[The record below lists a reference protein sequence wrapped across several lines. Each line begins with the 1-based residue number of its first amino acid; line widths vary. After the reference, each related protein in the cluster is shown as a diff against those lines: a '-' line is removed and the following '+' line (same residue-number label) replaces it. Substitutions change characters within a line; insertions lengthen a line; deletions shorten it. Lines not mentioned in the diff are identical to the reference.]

1 MASPQRLSL
10 ERSLG
15 QFRRELTHDQN
26 AEISGANRKAIE
38 HVIQEIQAKLGR
50 KQELCR
56 LTRIEKFLDAMEQIE
71 KLVTIFLNASEFVA
85 FVWGPIKLALMAA
98 TTWKDCVR
106 ELVDVYEEIA
116 DALGNLVFFKKL
128 IQSREHLRLILEDYF
143 SDILRFHRCILKVFS
158 RPDWK
163 GFFKW
168 AWGSFR
174 GQIKPIIESL
184 KRKQEM
190 LSDDKLQSH
199 AILKEVQD
207 SDEYAKD
214 QFRQLQAGLED
225 IKATLNSSQLK
236 NGASQH
242 QEMKLFLEKKLEV
255 SLSQTRSQLEL
266 SDTDIGSSGS
276 WIFSHPL
283 FHQWDTNASPQN
295 NVLFLSGCPGADS
308 LNLPVL
314 KDLALEC
321 LVSQRNAVVILDGL
335 DEATNNEPE
344 KSLKWCLD
352 ELLPTASLRGS
363 QVKLLVCG
371 QEDGRVEPLLSSY
384 QHYQQIRLHTVDF
397 HQQDIEGYAKTQASI
412 IGARFRLSP
421 DGQRDLI
428 TKVAKAS
435 QGMFLYAKIVL
446 ANLASM
452 CSVKEFKN
460 ELRSDKFPLDLDQAY
475 ERTIQR
481 ILRDADPSS
490 RESAKRILGWVVCS
504 ARPLRWRE
512 IQSRF
517 CIDAEKGICDPN
529 DIRVDSCKKLCS
541 SLVDTVDCELFP
553 GVESERTITMI
564 HETASQYLVHSETI
578 NLLQEHVDMTLFC
591 CRYLSSE
598 PFLGAQ
604 NQDTSDIIPSG
615 YFGFMDYAAVHYRS
629 HALKVESL
637 GAQQAV
643 KTAVAD
649 LTKAHC
655 SGGPYHTVGSDDDE
669 DTLQENN
676 QDPTSAIQQNVLA
689 IRIAMDRLSDS
700 ISEGTVFRE
709 FHGPTRFKCPK
720 IHCSKFSV
728 GFSYQPA
735 LDAHINVHER
745 PFRCNH
751 HDCFAY
757 VVGFTSQEE
766 LQYHIDD
773 IHTDESQASVKFP
786 AVNGAM
792 KRDLYDAC
800 KSGDLDE
807 VKRLHLAGARLTR
820 IAPQRPT
827 YLMVAYAAGHKH
839 VCKYLVDHGADP
851 YQYLSWG
858 GVDYNDAP
866 IHSAIAAKDLAML
879 SLLLKSNQDV
889 NDEKT
894 IDEFSLCIAKA
905 ISDDFRPGL
914 EVLMASKLPKDR
926 ATMTASILLKLSWKA
941 RRSHSNDTTLM
952 DIWLRQ
958 TLPKLYND
966 KGLLSPRLGCEEY
979 EICKKVLKAETREYR
994 DEYTHLY
1001 RAVVKGDFPFATFLM
1016 NMDKEKVSNVQDGT
1030 GNTLLHG
1037 FVKISCK
1044 GYCNCC
1050 DAMFERIFQFDGA
1063 RCGNTP
1069 NRIGKLP
1076 AHLAVS
1082 RSFSQ
1087 SALKVL
1093 QHTEN
1098 LNYKDRQGRSPL
1110 FWAKSPE
1117 TIRSLLAYDCI
1128 DLFSRNKK
1136 GQTAF
1141 SALLDDGEYRLNMAE
1156 LLPSETLALLQS
1168 LYQADKR
1175 LAWTADESKQGFT
1188 PLHYAAKSARID
1200 PNSDNQEYD
1209 TMVALFLLRLPEVE
1223 EVLKA
1228 YLASPGERH
1237 WERMRRFAD
1246 ANELWKAMAIMDS
1259 FPLP

>member
-71 KLVTIFLNASEFVA
+71 KLVTIFLNASDFVA

-174 GQIKPIIESL
+174 DQIKPIIESL

-190 LSDDKLQSH
+190 LSDDKLQLH

-242 QEMKLFLEKKLEV
+242 QEIKLFLEKKLDV

-266 SDTDIGSSGS
+266 PDTDIGSSGS

-295 NVLFLSGCPGADS
+295 NVLFLSGCPGAGKSTLARTIIRQLSQKRAHQSMPLSCLTYFFFKHDDVDRKTTQSMLRHIIVQSLNADETVMRFIYDKCSSLDS

-335 DEATNNEPE
+335 DEATDNEPE
-344 KSLKWCLD
+344 KALRWCLD

-428 TKVAKAS
+428 TKVTEAS
-435 QGMFLYAKIVL
+435 QGMFLYAKVVL
-446 ANLASM
+446 TNLASM

-475 ERTIQR
+475 ERIVQR
-481 ILRDADPSS
+481 VLRDADPPS
-490 RESAKRILGWVVCS
+490 RESVRRILGWVVCS

-517 CIDAEKGICDPN
+517 CIDAEKEICDP
-529 DIRVDSCKKLCS
+529 DDLRVDSCKKLCS
-541 SLVDTVDCELFP
+541 SLVDAADCELFS
-553 GVESERTITMI
+553 GVESEQTITMI
-564 HETASQYLVHSETI
+564 HETASKYLVHTGTI
-578 NLLQEHVDMTLFC
+578 NLLQEHVDMALFC
-591 CRYLSSE
+591 CRYLSSR
-598 PFLGAQ
+598 PFLRAK
-604 NQDTSDIIPSG
+604 SDNIRHIIPSG
-615 YFGFMDYAAVHYRS
+615 YFGLMDYATVHYLT
-629 HALKVESL
+629 HTQKAESL
-637 GAQQAV
+637 GDRPDSSLKIQGV
-643 KTAVAD
+643 KAAVAD
-649 LTKAHC
+649 LIKAYC
-655 SGGPYHTVGSDDDE
+655 SKVPDQAAVSDEVE
-669 DTLQENN
+669 DTPCEKGKDSNLVI
-676 QDPTSAIQQNVLA
+676 QDTVLA
-689 IRIAMDRLSDS
+689 IRIAMDRLPDS
-700 ISEGTVFRE
+700 ISEGSVFRE
-709 FHGPTRFKCPK
+709 LHGPTRFKCPK

-751 HDCFAY
+751 DDCFAY
-757 VVGFTSQEE
+757 VVGFTSREE
-766 LQYHIDD
+766 LQDHTDD

-786 AVNGAM
+786 AGNGAK

-820 IAPQRPT
+820 IAPQQPT

-839 VCKYLVDHGADP
+839 VCKYLVDNGANP
-851 YQYLSWG
+851 YQYLRRKPFYRS
-858 GVDYNDAP
+858 AP
-866 IHSAIAAKDLAML
+866 IDSALATKDLAML
-879 SLLLKSNQDV
+879 SLFLKSNQDL

-894 IDEFSLCIAKA
+894 IDQFSSCIAKA
-905 ISDDFRPGL
+905 ILNDFRPGL
-914 EVLMASKLPKDR
+914 ELLMAGRQPTDR
-926 ATMTASILLKLSWKA
+926 ARMTTRVFLELSWA
-941 RRSHSNDTTLM
+941 NRRRHSNDTALM
-952 DIWLRQ
+952 HLWLQQ
-958 TLPKLYND
+958 TLPNLYDN
-966 KGLLSPRLGCEEY
+966 KGLLSPPVLG
-979 EICKKVLKAETREYR
+979 
-994 DEYTHLY
+994 
-1001 RAVVKGDFPFATFLM
+1001 VKIM
-1016 NMDKEKVSNVQDGT
+1016 R
-1030 GNTLLHG
+1030 
-1037 FVKISCK
+1037 FVK
-1044 GYCNCC
+1044 
-1050 DAMFERIFQFDGA
+1050 
-1063 RCGNTP
+1063 
-1069 NRIGKLP
+1069 
-1076 AHLAVS
+1076 
-1082 RSFSQ
+1082 
-1087 SALKVL
+1087 
-1093 QHTEN
+1093 
-1098 LNYKDRQGRSPL
+1098 
-1110 FWAKSPE
+1110 
-1117 TIRSLLAYDCI
+1117 
-1128 DLFSRNKK
+1128 
-1136 GQTAF
+1136 
-1141 SALLDDGEYRLNMAE
+1141 RL
-1156 LLPSETLALLQS
+1156 
-1168 LYQADKR
+1168 
-1175 LAWTADESKQGFT
+1175 
-1188 PLHYAAKSARID
+1188 
-1200 PNSDNQEYD
+1200 
-1209 TMVALFLLRLPEVE
+1209 
-1223 EVLKA
+1223 
-1228 YLASPGERH
+1228 
-1237 WERMRRFAD
+1237 
-1246 ANELWKAMAIMDS
+1246 
-1259 FPLP
+1259 